1 MSNLDRLKKE
11 LQPMVDKGLITA
23 KQYQDKIDEA
33 VKQDKNY
40 AYKNNSITKK
50 HILLSLFSGLVG
62 FLIGKRV

>member
-11 LQPMVDKGLITA
+11 LQIMVDKGTITA

-40 AYKNNSITKK
+40 AYKNNSMKKK
-50 HILLSLFSGLVG
+50 HILLALFSGIVG